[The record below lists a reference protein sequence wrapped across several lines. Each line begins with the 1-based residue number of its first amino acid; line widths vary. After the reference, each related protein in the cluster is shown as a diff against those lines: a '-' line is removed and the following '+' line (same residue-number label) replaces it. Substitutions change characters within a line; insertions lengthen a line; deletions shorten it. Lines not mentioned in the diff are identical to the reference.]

1 MKIMMKV
8 MKKIMVED
16 EERLKQLDAGISP

>member
-16 EERLKQLDAGISP
+16 EERSKQLGAGSSP